1 MKKKA
6 LEKNTEQMENINT
19 SEENNKEHSC
29 HCEKCNNHKEK
40 TDKEKCSC
48 KDNDKETL
56 EELKKTILNLTEEKE
71 ELENKLMYSK
81 AELVNYRKRKDEETQ
96 NMLKFANQDLIME
109 LLVVLDNFE
118 RAMASMKVTDE
129 TSKVMEGIQ
138 MIYNHLNETLK
149 NFGVTEIEAK
159 DKPFDSNYHEAV
171 MTANDKE
178 KDNEI
183 VVNVLLK
190 GYMLKNRV
198 IRAAKVVVNNLD

>member
-6 LEKNTEQMENINT
+6 LEKDTEQMENINT
-19 SEENNKEHSC
+19 PEEKNNDKKHSC
-29 HCEKCNNHKEK
+29 HCEKCNNNEAK
-40 TDKEKCSC
+40 TNNEKCNC
-48 KDNDKETL
+48 KDNDKKTL
-56 EELKKTILNLTEEKE
+56 EELKATVLKLNEEKE

-159 DKPFDSNYHEAV
+159 DKPFDSNYHEV
-171 MTANDKE
+171 FMTEN
-178 KDNEI
+178 
-183 VVNVLLK
+183 
-190 GYMLKNRV
+190 Y
-198 IRAAKVVVNNLD
+198 